1 MDLVIKNGNVVD
13 FRARNMMQKNV
24 GIKDQK
30 IYLITD
36 RDISGKKVIDANGK
50 VVSPGF
56 IDIHNHTDYNFKIG
70 NKDPFETAKHM
81 LIMGVTTSVGGNCG
95 GGIVDIERYA
105 NLIKKQGAP
114 NNYMGLIGHIELR
127 NAVGN
132 TDVYKTST
140 KLQIEKMKELLK
152 KGLEKGAVGISF
164 GLEYSPGAT
173 YEEVLEFCKVVKDY
187 PNALGSVHFRYDGG
201 RAIRGVNEIISL
213 ARDSGAYMQISH
225 LNSGVCYGFTDEA
238 LKMIDNARGQGI
250 NVMADAY
257 PYNAFSTDAGSPVF
271 NDGCLENWNVGY
283 DSILIATGEHVG
295 KRCDKELF
303 ECVRENSPLTSFVAF
318 VMNEEEVD
326 KVLTYPNIIIASD
339 GNINGGQGHPRAAG
353 TFPRALHR
361 YAAGKEE
368 KDWIYILEKM
378 TRLPAERL
386 GLSSKGELVEGADA
400 DIVIFD
406 QEKIKDNSTFEKPS
420 LLPSGICYVLL
431 NGEIAVKDNV
441 IIKNDLGE
449 FIERAEQ

>member
-1 MDLVIKNGNVVD
+1 MDLVIKKGNVVD
-13 FRARNMMQKNV
+13 FRIRKMTRKNIGV
-24 GIKDQK
+24 KNKK
-30 IYLITD
+30 ICTITD
-36 RDISGKKVIDANGK
+36 KEISGNKIIDATGK
-50 VVSPGF
+50 LVSPGF

-70 NKDPFETAKHM
+70 NKDMFETAKHM

-95 GGIVDIERYA
+95 GGIVDIERYTDI
-105 NLIKKQGAP
+105 IKKNGAP

-127 NAVGN
+127 KAVGN
-132 TDVYKTST
+132 VDVYKTST
-140 KLQIEKMKELLK
+140 KSQIEEMKGLLK
-152 KGLEKGAVGISF
+152 KGLEKGAIGISF
-164 GLEYSPGAT
+164 GLEYSPGTT
-173 YEEVLEFCKVVKDY
+173 YEEALELCKVVRDY

-201 RAIRGVNEIISL
+201 RALEGVNEIISL
-213 ARDSGAYMQISH
+213 ARDSKASMQISH
-225 LNSGVCYGFTDEA
+225 LNSGVCYGFTNDA
-238 LKMIDNARGQGI
+238 LKMIDEARAQG
-250 NVMADAY
+250 VDLMADAY

-271 NDGCLENWNVGY
+271 SDGCLERWNVGY
-283 DSILIATGEHVG
+283 DSILIATGEYVG
-295 KRCDKELF
+295 ERCNRELF
-303 ECVRENSPLTSFVAF
+303 EYVRGNSPLTSFVAF

-326 KVLTYPNIIIASD
+326 KILTYPNIIIASD
-339 GNINGGQGHPRAAG
+339 GNINRGQGHPRAAG
-353 TFPRALHR
+353 TFPRALNR

-441 IIKNDLGE
+441 IIRDNLGG
-449 FIERAEQ
+449 FIGRPD